1 MNARFKLLPCGL
13 AMACF
18 FLSSLIA
25 SADQGNPYAAP
36 RFGELQLAGIRL
48 GRSAVSI
55 IQMYGNPSE
64 VRVGAQ
70 AQVAGGVAPGVP
82 APMGGMPM
90 ALPGMAA
97 PMEMGGIPGMPQLP
111 GQMVPQKRGPPEV
124 TWIYRFAK
132 NKTLEFIISPDG
144 RVMQIAAYGVE
155 WPGIRTSVGITLG
168 HTYKDVLLKY
178 GFPESHEKR
187 GVELIAKYSEKRRV
201 IFTLVGRTV
210 VGITI
215 GLMD

>member
-1 MNARFKLLPCGL
+1 MNARSKLLPCGL

-64 VRVGAQ
+64 IRVGVQ
-70 AQVAGGVAPGVP
+70 AQVAGGIAPAMP
-82 APMGGMPM
+82 AMEGMPM
-90 ALPGMAA
+90 GLPGMAA
-97 PMEMGGIPGMPQLP
+97 PMEMGGIPGMPQPP
-111 GQMVPQKRGPPEV
+111 GQMVPQKTGPPEV
-124 TWIYRFAK
+124 IWIYRFAK

-155 WPGIRTSVGITLG
+155 WPGIRTSMGITLG

-201 IFTLVGRTV
+201 IFTLGGRTV